1 MARIWIPI
9 LAAGALALAPAA
21 AAGPPAVPPSAPPAA
36 ARLPAERLPI
46 RVYTVDDGLAGDE
59 INTILQDSR
68 GFLWIATESGLS
80 RFDGTRFVAYD
91 ARQGLPSPNVTT
103 LLEDAGGGLLVGT
116 TGGLARLDPVPT
128 TNERIFAPAPGPDPR
143 GLARRRISALLAT
156 GGAVWAADPAPD
168 GGLFRLSPTAGGAAH
183 AGAAPGRGALEEVT
197 LAPGGPVSGVTS
209 LAPDGAGGLWV
220 GGRNGLLHRLADGRW
235 IACPVR
241 PSPEWQGVGALLL
254 DAQGRLWVLTG
265 SALYVLKPG
274 PEDLGQARAPAAR
287 QPGWSLLERSAAGR
301 CRPAGAATLRLP
313 EGAGEVCRFA
323 AAAGLAGFDG
333 PPGAPSASG
342 APGEAGRPAAAATAA
357 PAPSAAA
364 AVRAPATGRQRPGG
378 ALLQTRDGRIWIA
391 AGSGLSEFDGR
402 RFRGYGSR
410 NGLLQDEL
418 SGLAEDRDGNLWI
431 GSRSHGLMRI
441 APHGFLTYASPDLPG
456 AIAVAEIFEDG
467 DANLYVW
474 GSNRGQPRLF
484 HFDGEQLR
492 QVTPEVVERAG
503 YLGRGRHQVLTPD
516 AGGGLW
522 LGSAAG
528 IWRFPKV
535 TQPALLRQVPKRF
548 WPAPAAMGEVVRL
561 FADSRGEL
569 WVSSLGNQAPGPG
582 AQDRTYLAR
591 WDRDTQ
597 AFAAVP
603 QVERLGRGAP
613 SAFAEDPFGNLWI
626 GFSSGGL
633 ARLRGE
639 AVDLFPPGLGVPRG
653 AINDLFVDS
662 RQRLWAASAYGGVI
676 RVEELNAARPRSVA
690 FTVAQGL
697 SSDRVLCVTEDRRG
711 TIYLGHGK
719 GIDRLDPESGRVRTL
734 TTADGLP
741 SSIVGVAYRARDGSL
756 WFGTPAGPARYL
768 PDVPRAEAPPP
779 IYLSGLRIGGSPRP
793 VPPLGVRSLAGFRLP
808 AAREQLEVHFT
819 GISFAYGSGLRY
831 QYRLEGSAAG
841 WSEPQAERSVL
852 LGNLAPGDYRLLVR
866 AVTPDNVVS
875 PVPATVSFT
884 LLRPLWQRWWFVTLA
899 ATAAALLGWTLHRA
913 QLSRMLELERVR
925 ARIAADLH
933 DDLSSSL
940 SRISILSELVRRRI
954 ADPEA
959 VEATLL
965 DQIGETARELMETIG
980 DIVWAIDARRD
991 DLESLLAR
999 IRRFAGDLLEARG
1012 VNVLF
1017 AAPEG
1022 AAGISLRPEAKR
1034 ELYLVLK
1041 EAVHNAA
1048 RHARAREVRI
1058 EVAETR
1064 GELVAEVRDDGVG
1077 FAPGAAGQAAPRS
1090 GHGLHNIRARA
1101 AKVGAK
1107 LSVDSAPGAGT
1118 RVRLSMRL

>member
-1 MARIWIPI
+1 V
-9 LAAGALALAPAA
+9 G
-21 AAGPPAVPPSAPPAA
+21 
-36 ARLPAERLPI
+36 ER
-46 RVYTVDDGLAGDE
+46 T
-59 INTILQDSR
+59 
-68 GFLWIATESGLS
+68 
-80 RFDGTRFVAYD
+80 
-91 ARQGLPSPNVTT
+91 
-103 LLEDAGGGLLVGT
+103 
-116 TGGLARLDPVPT
+116 
-128 TNERIFAPAPGPDPR
+128 
-143 GLARRRISALLAT
+143 
-156 GGAVWAADPAPD
+156 
-168 GGLFRLSPTAGGAAH
+168 
-183 AGAAPGRGALEEVT
+183 
-197 LAPGGPVSGVTS
+197 
-209 LAPDGAGGLWV
+209 
-220 GGRNGLLHRLADGRW
+220 GLLHRLADGRW

-241 PSPEWQGVGALLL
+241 PPPEWEGVGALLL
-254 DAQGRLWVLTG
+254 DAQRRLWVLTG
-265 SALYVLKPG
+265 SGLFVLEPG
-274 PEDLGQARAPAAR
+274 PADAGQAPAAAA
-287 QPGWSLLERSAAGR
+287 GAEAAGSLLERAAAGR
-301 CRPAGAATLRLP
+301 CRQAGSATLRLP
-313 EGAGEVCRFA
+313 ASPGEVCRFDA
-323 AAAGLAGFDG
+323 ASGLAGLTG
-333 PPGAPSASG
+333 P
-342 APGEAGRPAAAATAA
+342 AGPAAPQRATGTTGAGAVSAEA
-357 PAPSAAA
+357 PARS
-364 AVRAPATGRQRPGG
+364 PATGRGRAAG
-378 ALLQTRDGRIWIA
+378 ALLQTRDGKVWIA
-391 AGSGLSEFDGR
+391 ANAGLSEFDGR
-402 RFRGYGSR
+402 RFRGYTSR
-410 NGLLQDEL
+410 NGLLRDEL
-418 SGLAEDRDGNLWI
+418 AGLAEDRDGNLWV

-441 APHGFLTYASPDLPG
+441 AHDGFLTYAAPAAPG
-456 AIAVAEIFEDG
+456 GIAVAEIFEDG
-467 DANLYVW
+467 DANLFVW
-474 GSNRGQPRLF
+474 GSHGGQLQLF
-484 HFDGEQLR
+484 HFDGEQLLK
-492 QVTPEVVERAG
+492 VTPEVVERAG

-516 AGGGLW
+516 ASGGLW

-535 TQPALLRQVPKRF
+535 TQPGSLRQVAKRF
-548 WPAPAAMGEVVRL
+548 WQAPTAMGEVVRL
-561 FADSRGEL
+561 FADSRGEI
-569 WVSSLGNQAPGPG
+569 WVSSLGNQTPGSG
-582 AQDRTYLAR
+582 AKDKTYLAR
-591 WDRDTQ
+591 WDRGTGR
-597 AFAAVP
+597 FSAVP

-613 SAFAEDPFGNLWI
+613 SAFAEDPYGNLWI

-639 AVDLFPPGLGVPRG
+639 AVDLFVPGPGVPSG
-653 AINDLFVDS
+653 GINDLFVDS

-676 RVEELNAARPRSVA
+676 RVDDLNAARPRSLP
-690 FTVAQGL
+690 FTTSQGL

-719 GIDRLDPESGRVRTL
+719 GVDRLDPESGRIRTL

-741 SSIVGVAYRARDGSL
+741 SSVVSVAYRARDGSL

-768 PDVPRAEAPPP
+768 PDVPHAEAPPP
-779 IYLSGLRIGGSPRP
+779 VFLSGLRLDGVPKP

-808 AAREQLEVHFT
+808 ASHDQVEIRFT
-819 GISFAYGSGLRY
+819 GISFAYGAGLRY

-852 LGNLAPGDYRLLVR
+852 LGNLAPGDYRFLVR

-884 LLRPLWQRWWFVTLA
+884 LLRPLWQRWWFVALA
-899 ATAAALLGWTLHRA
+899 ATAAALAGWTLHRA
-913 QLSRMLELERVR
+913 QLTRMLELERVR

-965 DQIGETARELMETIG
+965 DQIGDTARELMETIG

-1012 VNVLF
+1012 VSVLF

-1048 RHARAREVRI
+1048 RHARAKEVCI
-1058 EVAETR
+1058 EVAEAR

-1077 FAPGAAGQAAPRS
+1077 FAAGAPGQAGARS
-1090 GHGLHNIRARA
+1090 GHGLSNIRARA
-1101 AKVGAK
+1101 AKLGAK

-1118 RVRLSMRL
+1118 RVRLSLRL